1 MKLFKKFFFIIFI
14 LLLSVNNLKAEDKVA
29 YLDIDFILTNTLAG
43 KMLLKNLKEEEA
55 IKVNKFKAD
64 DEKFKNDE
72 KKILA
77 KKKLIS
83 NEEIKK
89 EMKALQIKFQEYKK
103 IKNKEIE
110 NLKKKRN
117 TNIINFLNSINPII
131 EKYMSDNSI
140 YMLMD
145 KKNVFIANN
154 NYDITKK
161 LIELI
166 DNQIKTFEIK

>member
-14 LLLSVNNLKAEDKVA
+14 LLLSANNLKAENKVA

-77 KKKLIS
+77 KKNLIS